1 MEKRGNMKNG
11 FFRHTATI
19 LISLW
24 LPWLGYAEVTVPLV
38 ITHSMLTYSSDGS
51 IMTVTLNLEIQNTG
65 TSDMNEITMVP
76 AILRKT
82 SLLSKDET
90 AAFSI
95 RSLDADENVITTY
108 TLTTYIIYPEEW
120 IERIPIFWKIT
131 YFDNS
136 NQEVATIIA
145 SRSATK

>member
-1 MEKRGNMKNG
+1 MKKG

-24 LPWLGYAEVTVPLV
+24 LPWLSHAEVTVPLV

-131 YFDNS
+131 YFDDS
-136 NQEVATIIA
+136 NQEVAAIIA

>member
-1 MEKRGNMKNG
+1 MKKG
-11 FFRHTATI
+11 FFIHLVTFLTP
-19 LISLW
+19 LW
-24 LPWLGYAEVTVPLV
+24 LCVPWLGHAEVTVSLA

-51 IMTVTLNLEIQNTG
+51 TMTVTLNLEIQNTG
-65 TSDMNEITMVP
+65 ASDMNEITMVP

>member
-1 MEKRGNMKNG
+1 
-11 FFRHTATI
+11 
-19 LISLW
+19 
-24 LPWLGYAEVTVPLV
+24 
-38 ITHSMLTYSSDGS
+38 MLTYSSDGS

-131 YFDNS
+131 YFDDF
-136 NQEVATIIA
+136 NQEVAAIIA